1 MPLFKLQNNTAVKI
15 EKRNVVERDIQRLIE
30 ANLLEILGIHFLDT
44 EFVTTGGR
52 IDTLGIDQSGAPV
65 IIEYKRSQNDS
76 VINQATWYLE
86 WLLDH
91 KEKFEK
97 LTEEKLSQNFNSPIM
112 SFDGKAE
119 KIKKFVDWS
128 NPRVICIAESYNKF
142 DLGLV
147 KFLPFTIELL
157 KYRLYDDLLSIE
169 SENLQKGIKIGGN
182 AKRVVLDEEDKPVRE
197 YGKEYTVSN
206 LFKDNWKES
215 RELYE
220 QLREKIL
227 EIDSNIEEKINK
239 LYIVYKLENIFCE
252 IVPQAKGLWIHIGMP
267 LDKIQKNALEVEDVS
282 NRGHWANGER
292 KFRLEKLEE
301 MEMALDYIKQSYEYS
316 L

>member
-1 MPLFKLQNNTAVKI
+1 MPLFKLQNNKALKI
-15 EKRNVVERDIQRLIE
+15 EKRNVVERDIQRLME
-30 ANLLEILGIHFLDT
+30 ENLTEMLGIHFLDT
-44 EFVTTGGR
+44 EFTTTGGR
-52 IDTLGIDQSGAPV
+52 IDTLGIDQNGSPV
-65 IIEYKRSQNDS
+65 IIEYKRTQNDS

-97 LTEEKLSQNFNSPIM
+97 LVSLK
-112 SFDGKAE
+112 
-119 KIKKFVDWS
+119 KINVEIDWS
-128 NPRVICIAESYNKF
+128 SPRVICVAESYNKF

-157 KYRLYDDLLSIE
+157 KYRLYDDLISIDA
-169 SENLQKGIKIGGN
+169 ENFQKGFKISGS
-182 AKRVVLDEEDKPVRE
+182 KKLVTDDEEKPVRE
-197 YGKEYTVSN
+197 YGKEYAVN
-206 LFKDNWKES
+206 DLFRDNWKES

-220 QLREKIL
+220 QLREKIFEL
-227 EIDSNIEEKINK
+227 DSNIEEKFNK

-292 KFRLEKLEE
+292 KFRLEKVEE
-301 MEMALDYIKQSYEYS
+301 MEMALDYKIGRAHV
-316 L
+316 

>member
-1 MPLFKLQNNTAVKI
+1 MPLFKLQNNKALKI
-15 EKRNVVERDIQRLIE
+15 EKRSVVERDIQRLME
-30 ANLLEILGIHFLDT
+30 ENLLEILGIHFLDT
-44 EFVTTGGR
+44 EFATNGGR
-52 IDTLGIDQSGAPV
+52 IDTIGIDQNGSPV
-65 IIEYKRSQNDS
+65 IIEYKRTQNDS

-91 KEKFEK
+91 KEKLEK
-97 LTEEKLSQNFNSPIM
+97 LVQAKNVSVE
-112 SFDGKAE
+112 
-119 KIKKFVDWS
+119 VDWS
-128 NPRVICIAESYNKF
+128 SPRVICVAESYNKF

-147 KFLPFTIELL
+147 KFLPFAIELL
-157 KYRLYDDLLSIE
+157 KYRLYDDLLSIDA
-169 SENLQKGIKIGGN
+169 ENFQKGFKLSGS
-182 AKRVVLDEEDKPVRE
+182 KKLVSEDDDKPVRE
-197 YGKEYTVSN
+197 YGKEYTVN
-206 LFKDNWKES
+206 DLFREGWKES

-220 QLREKIL
+220 QLREKIFEL
-227 EIDSNIEEKINK
+227 DSNIEEKFNK

-282 NRGHWANGER
+282 NKGHWANGER
-292 KFRLEKLEE
+292 KFRLEKVEE

>member
-1 MPLFKLQNNTAVKI
+1 MPLFKLQNNIATKI
-15 EKRNVVERDIQRLIE
+15 EKRSVIERDIQRLIE

-44 EFVTTGGR
+44 EFVTNGGR
-52 IDTLGIDQSGAPV
+52 IDTIGIDQSGAPV

-97 LTEEKLSQNFNSPIM
+97 LVSDQKLTMP
-112 SFDGKAE
+112 
-119 KIKKFVDWS
+119 VDWN

-169 SENLQKGIKIGGN
+169 SENLQKGIKIGGTST
-182 AKRVVLDEEDKPVRE
+182 KRVVLDEEDKPVRE
-197 YGKEYTVSN
+197 FGKEYTVN
-206 LFKDNWKES
+206 DLFKENWKDS

-227 EIDSNIEEKINK
+227 EIDSNIEEKFNK
-239 LYIVYKLENIFCE
+239 LYIVYKIENIFCE
-252 IVPQAKGLWIHIGMP
+252 IVPQAKGLWIHIPMP
-267 LDKIQKNALEVEDVS
+267 VEKIQKNSIEVEDVS

-292 KFRLEKLEE
+292 KFRIEGPEE
-301 MEMALDYIKQSYEYS
+301 IEMALDYIKQSYEYT

>member
-1 MPLFKLQNNTAVKI
+1 MPIFKLQNNKASKI
-15 EKRNVVERDIQRLIE
+15 EKRSVVERDIQRLME
-30 ANLLEILGIHFLDT
+30 ENLLEILGIHFLDT
-44 EFVTTGGR
+44 EFATNGGR
-52 IDTLGIDQSGAPV
+52 IDTIGIDQNGSPV
-65 IIEYKRSQNDS
+65 IIEYKRTQNDS

-91 KEKFEK
+91 KEKLEK
-97 LTEEKLSQNFNSPIM
+97 LVQAKNVGVE
-112 SFDGKAE
+112 
-119 KIKKFVDWS
+119 VDWS
-128 NPRVICIAESYNKF
+128 SPRVICVAESYNKF

-147 KFLPFTIELL
+147 KFLPFAIELL
-157 KYRLYDDLLSIE
+157 KYRLYDDLLSIDA
-169 SENLQKGIKIGGN
+169 ENFQKGFKLSGS
-182 AKRVVLDEEDKPVRE
+182 KKLVSEDDDKPVRE
-197 YGKEYTVSN
+197 YGKEYTVN
-206 LFKDNWKES
+206 DLFREGWKES

-220 QLREKIL
+220 QLREKIFEL
-227 EIDSNIEEKINK
+227 DSNIEEKFNK

-282 NRGHWANGER
+282 NKGHWANGER
-292 KFRLEKLEE
+292 KFRLEKVEE

>member
-1 MPLFKLQNNTAVKI
+1 MPLFKLQNNKALKI
-15 EKRNVVERDIQRLIE
+15 EKRSVVERDIQRLME
-30 ANLLEILGIHFLDT
+30 ENLLEILGIHFLDT
-44 EFVTTGGR
+44 EFATNGGR
-52 IDTLGIDQSGAPV
+52 IDTIGIDQNGSPV
-65 IIEYKRSQNDS
+65 IIEYKRTQNDS

-91 KEKFEK
+91 KEKLEK
-97 LTEEKLSQNFNSPIM
+97 LVQAKNVGVE
-112 SFDGKAE
+112 
-119 KIKKFVDWS
+119 VDWS
-128 NPRVICIAESYNKF
+128 SPRVICVAESYNKF

-147 KFLPFTIELL
+147 KFLPFAIELL
-157 KYRLYDDLLSIE
+157 KYRLYDELLSIDA
-169 SENLQKGIKIGGN
+169 ENFQKGFKLSGS
-182 AKRVVLDEEDKPVRE
+182 KKLVSEDDDKPVRE
-197 YGKEYTVSN
+197 YGKEYTVN
-206 LFKDNWKES
+206 DLFREGWKES

-220 QLREKIL
+220 QLREKIFEL
-227 EIDSNIEEKINK
+227 DSNIEEKFNK

-267 LDKIQKNALEVEDVS
+267 LDKIQKNSLEVEDVS

-292 KFRLEKLEE
+292 KFRLERVED